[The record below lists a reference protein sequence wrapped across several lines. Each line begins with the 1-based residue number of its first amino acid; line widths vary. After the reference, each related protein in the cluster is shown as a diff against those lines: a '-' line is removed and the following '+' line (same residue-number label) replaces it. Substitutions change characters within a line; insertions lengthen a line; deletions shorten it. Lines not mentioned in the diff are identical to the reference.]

1 MASARRE
8 VRARVGHQLPSV
20 RTCVAAWY
28 QRYLARMTLYSR
40 TLAVATAAICAALLF
55 AILSQAWVNDRLQQ
69 QVRQAQVENARL
81 RADILATTRRAA
93 WAEAPAT
100 IEDEARAIGYIRP
113 GEQAVVIVSAAA
125 RQPGAASAPGASHGT
140 MAGAQGSQ
148 SPGWWPR
155 IFGG

>member
-20 RTCVAAWY
+20 RACVAAWY
-28 QRYLARMTLYSR
+28 QRHLARMTLYSR
-40 TLAVATAAICAALLF
+40 TLAVATTAICAALLF

-69 QVRQAQVENARL
+69 QVWQAQVENGRL
-81 RADILATTRRAA
+81 HADILATTRRAA

-113 GEQAVVIVSAAA
+113 GEQAVGDV
-125 RQPGAASAPGASHGT
+125 SAPGR
-140 MAGAQGSQ
+140 Q
-148 SPGWWPR
+148 
-155 IFGG
+155 

>member
-1 MASARRE
+1 M
-8 VRARVGHQLPSV
+8 GHQLSSA
-20 RTCVAAWY
+20 RARVAAWY
-28 QRYLARMTLYSR
+28 QRHLARMTLCSR
-40 TLAVATAAICAALLF
+40 TLAVATTAICAALLF

-125 RQPGAASAPGASHGT
+125 RPSGAASAPGASHGT
-140 MAGAQGSQ
+140 TAGAQGSQ
-148 SPGWWPR
+148 SPGWWAR

>member
-8 VRARVGHQLPSV
+8 VRGRVGHQLSSA
-20 RTCVAAWY
+20 RARVAAWY
-28 QRYLARMTLYSR
+28 QRHLARMTLCSR
-40 TLAVATAAICAALLF
+40 TLAVATTAICAALLF

-125 RQPGAASAPGASHGT
+125 RPSGAASAPGASHGT
-140 MAGAQGSQ
+140 TAGAQGSQ
-148 SPGWWPR
+148 SPGWWAR